1 MSDSISYISTRG
13 DSSVLSF
20 KDVIFEGLAPDGG
33 LYVPKYW
40 PTIDNEKIESF
51 SAMTYQQIAYEVISL
66 FVDDSIGEENL
77 KNIINTSYSS
87 FSNKEITPIRKISD
101 NHYLLELFHGPTYAF
116 KDVAM
121 QFIGNVMDFYLSRS
135 NQSINVLGAT
145 SGDTGAA
152 AIEGFKSVSNC
163 KIFILHPHNKIS
175 VVQKKFMTTVDSKN
189 VYNIAINGTFD
200 DCQRIIKNI
209 FNDIDFKKEQK
220 LTAVN
225 SINWIR
231 IMCQIVYY
239 FYASSRLN
247 ENNKNIFFSVP
258 TGNFGDILAGY
269 ISKKMGL
276 KIGKLNIATNDND
289 VLTRTLNTG
298 KHYKKDVKA
307 TSSPSIDIQISS
319 NFERLLYDVTKDS
332 KFVLEKMSELET
344 IGKYTLPASIID
356 IIKLS
361 FTSNSVSEEEVSN
374 LIREYATEYNI
385 ILDPHTAVGI
395 ASAKKCDSDF
405 DILVSLATA
414 HPAKFKETVSS
425 IIENED
431 FVPDKIKKMMTL
443 EEKLSILDNDT
454 NKVKNFLKDNI

>member
-40 PTIDNEKIESF
+40 PTIDNDKIESF

-163 KIFILHPHNKIS
+163 KIFILHPRKIW
-175 VVQKKFMTTVDSKN
+175 KF
-189 VYNIAINGTFD
+189 
-200 DCQRIIKNI
+200 
-209 FNDIDFKKEQK
+209 
-220 LTAVN
+220 
-225 SINWIR
+225 
-231 IMCQIVYY
+231 
-239 FYASSRLN
+239 
-247 ENNKNIFFSVP
+247 
-258 TGNFGDILAGY
+258 
-269 ISKKMGL
+269 
-276 KIGKLNIATNDND
+276 
-289 VLTRTLNTG
+289 
-298 KHYKKDVKA
+298 
-307 TSSPSIDIQISS
+307 
-319 NFERLLYDVTKDS
+319 
-332 KFVLEKMSELET
+332 
-344 IGKYTLPASIID
+344 LP
-356 IIKLS
+356 
-361 FTSNSVSEEEVSN
+361 
-374 LIREYATEYNI
+374 
-385 ILDPHTAVGI
+385 
-395 ASAKKCDSDF
+395 
-405 DILVSLATA
+405 
-414 HPAKFKETVSS
+414 
-425 IIENED
+425 
-431 FVPDKIKKMMTL
+431 
-443 EEKLSILDNDT
+443 
-454 NKVKNFLKDNI
+454 